1 MKRNLNRRKFSFI
14 TKKNLFYVSLFTFLL
29 ILIFIIYYQK
39 NFLLK
44 NFKNS
49 IENFSKNFEYQYLNL
64 DVEGLVNVEY
74 SFLENTLK
82 EYSKSSIFLLPLNTI
97 SIKIKENNWIKNV
110 KLSTNNKDTL
120 FIKIEEYEPIGLYHF
135 NNKLFYFDKV
145 GKIIDQANKNLN
157 FESNLTIF
165 YGKGSNLN
173 AKFIIDIIEN
183 LSFKN
188 KFKINRI
195 EYINKRRW
203 NIYLKNNV
211 KLMLSESFPKNS
223 LKNFIDIEK
232 KLSKTDMNN
241 ISNFDLRNI
250 DKTLITY
257 IE

>member
-1 MKRNLNRRKFSFI
+1 M
-14 TKKNLFYVSLFTFLL
+14 FL
-29 ILIFIIYYQK
+29 
-39 NFLLK
+39 
-44 NFKNS
+44 
-49 IENFSKNFEYQYLNL
+49 
-64 DVEGLVNVEY
+64 
-74 SFLENTLK
+74 
-82 EYSKSSIFLLPLNTI
+82 
-97 SIKIKENNWIKNV
+97 IKLCK
-110 KLSTNNKDTL
+110 T
-120 FIKIEEYEPIGLYHF
+120 HC
-135 NNKLFYFDKV
+135 
-145 GKIIDQANKNLN
+145 
-157 FESNLTIF
+157 
-165 YGKGSNLN
+165 GSN
-173 AKFIIDIIEN
+173 EM
-183 LSFKN
+183 SFWVPGTKH